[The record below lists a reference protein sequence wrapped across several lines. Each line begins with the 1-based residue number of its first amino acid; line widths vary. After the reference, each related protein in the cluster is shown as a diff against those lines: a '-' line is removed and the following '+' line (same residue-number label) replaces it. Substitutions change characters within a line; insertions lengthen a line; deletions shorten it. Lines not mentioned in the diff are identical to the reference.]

1 VKKNI
6 KVCCDAMLR
15 AIGNRDVVVIEEYS
29 RISNKFPFKLTIRE
43 RSGTA
48 INNCPWCSAKL
59 PFEYEEDKDG

>member
-1 VKKNI
+1 VKRNI

-15 AIGNRDVVVIEEYS
+15 AIGHRDVVVTEEYS

-48 INNCPWCSAKL
+48 INCCPWCGGKL
-59 PFEYEEDKDG
+59 PFEHEEENDG